1 MPDGSRLF
9 SEATSRELTT
19 LVTPMPIGNPPP
31 ELSALRANF
40 RGYALGLGVQDYR
53 GRKMLMHT
61 GGLPGYVSRVMMI
74 PELSLGISV
83 LTNQESGAA
92 FDAIAYRI
100 ADHYLGA
107 SDVDWLDAYQKL
119 AARQKAEVAQAE
131 QKAASARNAASRP
144 SLVLS
149 GYAGTYTDAWYGD
162 VMIEEKDGKL
172 RIQFSRTPSLAGDL
186 EHWQYDT
193 FLAKW
198 DDREL
203 RADAFVTFS
212 LNPDGTIDQVK
223 MLPASP
229 TVDFSYD
236 FQDLLLEPKRT
247 K

>member
-1 MPDGSRLF
+1 MAHL
-9 SEATSRELTT
+9 
-19 LVTPMPIGNPPP
+19 
-31 ELSALRANF
+31 
-40 RGYALGLGVQDYR
+40 
-53 GRKMLMHT
+53 
-61 GGLPGYVSRVMMI
+61 
-74 PELSLGISV
+74 
-83 LTNQESGAA
+83 
-92 FDAIAYRI
+92 
-100 ADHYLGA
+100 A
-107 SDVDWLDAYQKL
+107 S
-119 AARQKAEVAQAE
+119 
-131 QKAASARNAASRP
+131 SPARNAASRP